1 MTVVKTEKIQVS
13 DTVSTI
19 SIAIADYDL
28 FELGKDDV
36 LKAGSIYKFKPGI
49 AKNFVNRYVQV
60 SANAFRYFR
69 TDRNW

>member
-28 FELGKDDV
+28 FQFGKDDV
-36 LKAGSIYKFKPGI
+36 LKDGLIYKFKPGI
-49 AKNFVNRYVQV
+49 AKNFVTRYV
-60 SANAFRYFR
+60 
-69 TDRNW
+69 